1 MSPEAATV
9 EPGVLPWSN
18 EQIEEAA
25 SDLFYYYC
33 RRLAKGK
40 SASPEL
46 ELADEILVA
55 LRHERG
61 RVEHVIEVLR
71 AARDNN
77 GGYGFVRGLL
87 EYLGAEEE
95 SQP

>member
-1 MSPEAATV
+1 MSPEAVAV
-9 EPGVLPWSN
+9 EPSALPWSN
-18 EQIEEAA
+18 EQIE
-25 SDLFYYYC
+25 
-33 RRLAKGK
+33 
-40 SASPEL
+40 
-46 ELADEILVA
+46 LADRDLAYYRSHGGRGEVMLEWAEDILTA